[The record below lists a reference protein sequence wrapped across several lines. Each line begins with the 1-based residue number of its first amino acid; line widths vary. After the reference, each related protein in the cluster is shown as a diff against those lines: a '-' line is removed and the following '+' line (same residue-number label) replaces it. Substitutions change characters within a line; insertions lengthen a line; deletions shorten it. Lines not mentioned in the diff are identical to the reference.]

1 MELTSKKCIPCEV
14 GAVPLSLAEAQR
26 LVAQVSGWELAA
38 DARQIQKTFKF
49 RNFAEALAFVNA
61 VGRIAEEEG
70 HHPDLECGWGRA
82 RIMLTT
88 HAIKGLS
95 ENDFIVAAKI
105 EALPRE

>member
-1 MELTSKKCIPCEV
+1 V

-26 LVAQVSGWELAA
+26 LVAGVSGWELAA

-70 HHPDLECGWGRA
+70 HHPDIEFGWGKGH
-82 RIMLTT
+82 IMFTT

-105 EALPRE
+105 EALSRE